1 MSYFTERAKQLGF
14 TGGAVDAG
22 QSQAGES
29 YFQRRAREL
38 GLQPAAPAQQPA
50 SAPVSNFFTN
60 RAMDLGIIPDERH
73 TDYHNKIDTT
83 DLTIHPKGE
92 PAMPP
97 FSGNT
102 PSQAAPSVQ
111 PDYLKPQAAPGSFQA
126 IQDFQQRTPLPEPTS
141 AKQQFYE
148 QEAAARDKQLAG
160 APGFIKKPL
169 ELLGHGLD
177 VVQANI
183 PGLAD
188 FQQGAGRTLGVEA
201 ETAPT
206 TGGVLG
212 KVANIA
218 GQFAGG
224 AVNPA
229 VLEQSVATGAD
240 RIATGALQRFAP
252 TANPFVQRLAGNAAE
267 GAAQNVANTAA
278 TGRTS
283 ARDIAEAAAL
293 GGVGG
298 AAFEAAGTG
307 MKRLIGGRQPAGAAL
322 PETATPQPELLAL
335 PLGRADLPEQALH
348 ITDAPLASKELS
360 FNRPEPIRGKVGE
373 PEVLPA
379 SSVPEQPRIDIT
391 PRPLPQQPSS
401 QSLGFS
407 AFGKKAGAYD
417 NLRTSTKSQL
427 VSRQK
432 REKMPAKALRG
443 KLYTDWVDDLH
454 PMDRFDKEV
463 EAVTGEK
470 LGAEDRSHT
479 LALNSRGADV
489 IAKQILTARQVDS
502 KGRDIG
508 KSLKEILAP
517 LPQHEHS
524 YVDFEDY
531 LVNRHAIT
539 RMEKR
544 GERVFREDLHWT
556 PDEGRQILADYEAA
570 YPQFKTMAGEI
581 DKFQRN
587 MAQHWLVDT
596 GLLPQKSLDQW
607 LDENPTY
614 VPNKRY
620 FSELEKTGAAKGG
633 KKKGYGNQSAPVKGY
648 TPGGSERLIISPIE
662 AMIENVDAFVK
673 AAKRNEAM
681 QSFAGSLERDP
692 DALSHFAEFVPE
704 EQVAGTHSLKGL
716 NDTLNSEG
724 IEGVIAKLGEDFD
737 LSFRKA
743 TQRGLDKDNIVRV
756 MIDGEPK
763 YIQIN
768 DKPLLEA
775 ITAMG
780 PDASNVVMDFFG
792 KVTGAFKTLTTGVNP
807 VFSLTRNIMR
817 DIPQAYAAS
826 KSTNNPARFMADLVQ
841 SAWAIARNKELY
853 QEYLNMGGGHASP
866 AAADRNLL
874 AQSKRQILPQRGS
887 KLKGIVP
894 RGYDKLQNML
904 NAVESAPRLGEFKR
918 VGANAEGVAAAQDVT
933 VNFKRRGRHGKQFD
947 KALPYFNAAV
957 QGLDKTVRM
966 FKDAPPQAIAK
977 TALAVS
983 LPAMISYAINH
994 NDTDYQQVSKRT
1006 KDNFYLL
1013 PKGDGTFWKI
1023 AKPKELGTVFADIP
1037 ERLLQ
1042 VFAHQDPDAFRD
1054 FADQL
1059 RTTFTVPGVQ
1069 GALKSGGITDRL
1081 LGAVGDTVGG
1091 PIADV
1096 AANQNFAGAPI
1107 VPGYLQNLS
1116 PELQSDPRTSIVA
1129 KKVGEWTGT
1138 SPKALDY
1145 LFKQYTGILGQLGQ
1159 PLLSPGG
1166 SVGNTLVQQVTTD
1179 PVYSNDISDKF
1190 YDAKGKLDQA
1200 RADFPVT
1207 GELPAGYNDG
1217 LRKSLGKISD
1227 AMSGVRKQMRDIE
1240 ADLSIPAATKRKQ
1253 LRDLQERINQ
1263 MGQDGNDLVRQ
1274 SK

>member
-1 MSYFTERAKQLGF
+1 MSYFTERAKQLGL
-14 TGGAVDAG
+14 TGSPPDDGH
-22 QSQAGES
+22 SQAGES
-29 YFQRRAREL
+29 YFQRHAREL

-73 TDYHNKIDTT
+73 ADYHNKIDTT

-92 PAMPP
+92 PVMPP

-201 ETAPT
+201 DTAPT
-206 TGGVLG
+206 TGGLFG
-212 KVANIA
+212 KAANIA

-229 VLEQSVATGAD
+229 ALEQSAVTGAG
-240 RIATGALQRFAP
+240 RVTTGALQKLKGNLGEAA
-252 TANPFVQRLAGNAAE
+252 TLGQRLAGNAVE

-278 TGRTS
+278 AGHTS

-293 GGVGG
+293 GGLGG

-307 MKRLIGGRQPAGAAL
+307 LKRLIGGKQPAAGAV
-322 PETATPQPELLAL
+322 PEPATPQPEPQVQSIREIDPAL
-335 PLGRADLPEQALH
+335 HATDAQEPLRNIPQAEKPVAMETPLPE
-348 ITDAPLASKELS
+348 
-360 FNRPEPIRGKVGE
+360 
-373 PEVLPA
+373 
-379 SSVPEQPRIDIT
+379 

-407 AFGKKAGAYD
+407 AFGEKAGAYD

-470 LGAEDRSHT
+470 LDAADKSHT

-489 IAKQILTARQVDS
+489 VAKQILTARQVDS
-502 KGRDIG
+502 QGKDIG

-570 YPQFKTMAGEI
+570 YPQFKTMADGI
-581 DKFQRN
+581 DQFQRN

-620 FSELEKTGAAKGG
+620 FSELEKTGSAKGGG

-681 QSFAGSLERDP
+681 QSFVKNLERDP
-692 DALSHFAEFVPE
+692 EALSHFAELVPE
-704 EQVAGTHSLKGL
+704 EQIAGSHSLKGL
-716 NDTLNSEG
+716 NETLNKEG

-756 MIDGEPK
+756 MVGGEPK
-763 YIQIN
+763 YIQVN

-775 ITAMG
+775 ITALG

-792 KVTGAFKTLTTGVNP
+792 KVTSAFKTLTTGVNP

-817 DIPQAYAAS
+817 DIPQAYVAS
-826 KSTNNPARFMADLVQ
+826 KSTHNPARFMADLAQ
-841 SAWAIARNKELY
+841 SAWAIARNKDLY
-853 QEYLNMGGGHASP
+853 QDYLNLGGGHASP

-918 VGANAEGVAAAQDVT
+918 LGANAEGVAAAQDVT

-994 NDTDYQQVSKRT
+994 NDPDYQKVSKRT

-1013 PKGDGTFWKI
+1013 PKGGTFFKI

-1054 FADQL
+1054 FADQV

-1179 PVYSNDISDKF
+1179 PVYSNDISEKF
-1190 YDAKGKLDQA
+1190 YDSKGKLDQA
-1200 RADFPVT
+1200 KADFPVK

-1217 LRKSLGKISD
+1217 LRKQLGKVSD

-1240 ADLSIPAATKRKQ
+1240 ADMTIPAATKRKQ

-1263 MGQDGNDLVRQ
+1263 MAQDGNDMVNQ